1 MSDSFSQLSYV
12 VKDGAAWIRFE
23 RPESLNA
30 FSKTLYRE
38 FRAAIRLANLDN
50 EVDILVLTGS
60 GRAFGT
66 GGDLKEFLQSLQ
78 SDDPLDVFDFEDNI
92 PFAILRE
99 MPKTT
104 IAAVNG
110 ICMAAGLIAA
120 MTCDITI
127 GARSAVFSVPEG
139 RVGLADPFIPPLLF
153 GRVGMAK
160 AKYLMFTGKEISAD
174 EAENIGLITEAVD
187 DEELENRVNEVI
199 NEVRSTSPGSRA
211 IYKNM
216 INRVA
221 PRFEHYDFSNG
232 LSNAE
237 RLQRLQ
243 AFTDRSNR
251 KGN

>member
-1 MSDSFSQLSYV
+1 MADQFTQLTYEV
-12 VKDGAAWIRFE
+12 RDGAAWIRFE
-23 RPESLNA
+23 RPEALNS

-38 FRAAIRLANLDN
+38 FRAAIRLANLD
-50 EVDILVLTGS
+50 EAVDILVLTGE

-66 GGDLKEFLQSLQ
+66 GGDLKEFLGALE

-92 PFAILRE
+92 PFSILRE

-120 MTCDITI
+120 MTCDIAV

-153 GRVGMAK
+153 ARVGMAQ
-160 AKYLMFTGKEISAD
+160 AKYLMFTGKAISAD
-174 EAENIGLITEAVD
+174 DAAAIGLITEVVD
-187 DEELENRVNEVI
+187 DDHLQARVLEMIE
-199 NEVRSTSPGSRA
+199 EVRSTSPGSRA
-211 IYKNM
+211 IYKAM
-216 INRVA
+216 MNRVA
-221 PRFEHYDFSNG
+221 PSFEHYDFSNG

-237 RLQRLQ
+237 RLERLQ
-243 AFTDRSNR
+243 AFSKRSAS
-251 KGN
+251 K